1 VLQDERLNG
10 EEEENKCKH
19 TDELRPCVWVWVVS
33 SALCCYFFCCCCC
46 CFNFCY
52 CYCMLP
58 QPADAAAAIDDFH
71 ITCMHTACTHT
82 CIYLNSH
89 THIHTHTHSCHWTV
103 GLQRWRQLGGGG
115 DKRTC
120 ISQPRSQVF
129 SPWCV
134 CLCVCVCVSF
144 CWLSVYWTAKIR
156 ESCTYRCV

>member
-1 VLQDERLNG
+1 MQVLQDERLNG

-33 SALCCYFFCCCCC
+33 SALCCYFCCCCCC

-82 CIYLNSH
+82 CTYLNSL
-89 THIHTHTHSCHWTV
+89 THTHTHTV
-103 GLQRWRQLGGGG
+103 VIGQWGCSGGGSWGGGG
-115 DKRTC
+115 
-120 ISQPRSQVF
+120 
-129 SPWCV
+129 
-134 CLCVCVCVSF
+134 
-144 CWLSVYWTAKIR
+144 
-156 ESCTYRCV
+156 